1 MLTIDTQIPAP
12 RVRERQ
18 SYPFM
23 DMRVGDSFL
32 IVDEDLVRNA
42 RSAAWM
48 FGKRHQ
54 GVRFSCRRVEGGWR
68 LWRVA

>member
-1 MLTIDTQIPAP
+1 MLTIDTQVPAP
-12 RVRERQ
+12 RARERQ

-32 IVDEDLVRNA
+32 ITDPELVRNA